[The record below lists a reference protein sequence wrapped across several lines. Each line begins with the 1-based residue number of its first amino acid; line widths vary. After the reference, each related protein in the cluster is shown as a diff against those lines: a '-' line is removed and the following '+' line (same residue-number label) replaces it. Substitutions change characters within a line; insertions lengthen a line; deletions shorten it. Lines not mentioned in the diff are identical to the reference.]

1 MPLHLVSPFDQAQ
14 ERALLSVG
22 DDGFGPP
29 PPDKSWRGHLAD
41 TCYILVK
48 AGGFLAST
56 YLMTLGLPLL
66 FFLMVSGGNVEL
78 FFAQIANFADRF
90 LGADPERQ
98 VGFVNDLKFGLIG
111 LATLVACLRMPRFL
125 CEVAE
130 GLREEKL

>member
-14 ERALLSVG
+14 GSPG
-22 DDGFGPP
+22 DDGFDPP

-66 FFLMVSGGNVEL
+66 FFLTISDGNVEL

-98 VGFVNDLKFGLIG
+98 VGFVNELKFGLIA
-111 LATLVACLRMPRFL
+111 LATLVACLRLPRFL

>member
-14 ERALLSVG
+14 ERAFLSGG
-22 DDGFGPP
+22 DDGFDPP
-29 PPDKSWRGHLAD
+29 PPDKTWRGHLAD
-41 TCYILVK
+41 TYYILVK

-66 FFLMVSGGNVEL
+66 FFLMISGGDVEL

-90 LGADPERQ
+90 FGADPERQ
-98 VGFVNDLKFGLIG
+98 LGFVNDLKFGLIG

-130 GLREEKL
+130 GLQEEKL

>member
-14 ERALLSVG
+14 ESPE
-22 DDGFGPP
+22 DDVFDPP
-29 PPDKSWRGHLAD
+29 PPDKNWRGHLAD

-90 LGADPERQ
+90 LGADAERQ
-98 VGFVNDLKFGLIG
+98 VGFVNDLKLGLIG

-130 GLREEKL
+130 GLREERL